1 MDLRALLRPTDAA
14 DDPAPWVDEAA
25 TPRPALDGDTTCD
38 VLVVG
43 AGLTGLWA
51 AYYLLEADPALDVL
65 LVERGTTGQDE
76 RGIGACSAR
85 VGLDADGIAQRYGD
99 AAAHDARA
107 VLRDAVVEV
116 GGVAAVEEVEC
127 GFRFGGELV
136 VAGDDEALAR
146 LARQATAATR
156 WGDETHVL
164 DAAALA
170 DHVRVEGAVGGTWS
184 PEAARLDP
192 GALARGLRD
201 ALLARG
207 ARVVDATAVARVS
220 AGAAVT
226 THGTVR
232 AARIVDTRP
241 SGARR
246 GAATLATAPLPEATW
261 AAVGLARGEVLA
273 HCDGLRVVREPAG
286 RLVAGRAPA
295 AGRGTRAVGAAARSA
310 DALHAALVA
319 LLPVLADA
327 PVTHAWLR
335 PLAAPGALPSVGLQD
350 EHAWARSGGTG
361 PAAAN
366 VAGRTLAEL
375 VTGTQ
380 SALTRAPWVR
390 RG

>member
-1 MDLRALLRPTDAA
+1 MDLRALRRPIDSP
-14 DDPAPWVDEAA
+14 DDPAPWADESAA
-25 TPRPALDGDTTCD
+25 PRPALDGDTTCD

-65 LVERGTTGQDE
+65 LVESGASGQDE

-85 VGLDADGIAQRYGD
+85 VGLDADGIAERYGE
-99 AAAHDARA
+99 AAARDARA
-107 VLRDAVVEV
+107 ALRDAVVEV

-136 VAGDDEALAR
+136 VAGDDHAFAR
-146 LARQATAATR
+146 LARQAAAATR

-164 DAAALA
+164 GGAALA
-170 DHVRVEGAVGGTWS
+170 EHVRLEGAVGGTWS

-201 ALLARG
+201 AVLSRG
-207 ARVVDATAVARVS
+207 ARVVDRTDVARLS

-232 AARIVDTRP
+232 AATVVDTRP
-241 SGARR
+241 HGTRR
-246 GAATLATAPLPEATW
+246 TAATLATAPLPEAVW
-261 AAVGLARGEVLA
+261 EQVGLARGEVLA
-273 HCDGLRVVREPAG
+273 HTDGLRVVREASG

-295 AGRGTRAVGAAARSA
+295 AGRTRPVRAAARSS
-310 DALHAALVA
+310 DALHADLVT
-319 LLPVLADA
+319 LVPVLADA
-327 PVTHAWLR
+327 PVTHAWQR
-335 PLAAPGALPSVGLQD
+335 PLAEPGALPSVGLVD
-350 EHAWARSGGTG
+350 DHAWARSGGTG